1 MLCGMAGVLYR
12 WSFAQREKMMWL
24 ESFLRFLKK
33 SRYVMQSEKIRLV
46 DYFKNYI
53 AQDSFTQSSAETSF
67 ASILEEIINRLST
80 NTYPNGQMVWEEV
93 FKEKR
98 QKLQFDNEVF
108 QILVQAANGFF
119 GGSREENICFLE
131 KSIEQLEQQQKNMKE
146 KNMQERKVW
155 IPVGMLGV
163 MMLIILFL

>member
-1 MLCGMAGVLYR
+1 MLGGMAGVLYS
-12 WSFAQREKMMWL
+12 WSFAQREKMIWL

-33 SRYVMQSEKIRLV
+33 SRYAMQSERIKLV
-46 DYFKNYI
+46 DYFKKYI
-53 AQDSFTQSSAETSF
+53 AQDLSARTSAETSF
-67 ASILEEIINRLST
+67 TSMLEEMINRLST

-131 KSIEQLEQQQKNMKE
+131 KSIEQLEQQQRNMKE
-146 KNMQERKVW
+146 KNVQERKVW